1 MGKREQV
8 LDISIDGQLSPV
20 KAKNITILP
29 CHRKRYFKSFK
40 PS

>member
-1 MGKREQV
+1 MGKLEQV
-8 LDISIDGQLSPV
+8 LDISIEEQFSPV

-29 CHRKRYFKSFK
+29 CHGKRYFKSLK